1 MSILLFAFLIGVIAG
16 LRAIMAPTVVS
27 WAAGLGWL
35 QLEGSGLTFLIYPAT
50 RYILSVLALAELV
63 NDKLPKTPSRKVPPQ
78 FIARI
83 VTGAFSGAALG
94 ASRQALIG
102 GLIAGAVGAVVGTLV
117 GSEFRMRMVKLT
129 GGKDLPIA
137 LLEDAIAILG
147 GILIV
152 SHL

>member
-35 QLEGSGLTFLIYPAT
+35 QLEGSGLTFLIHAAT
-50 RYILSVLALAELV
+50 GYFLSVLALADPV
-63 NDKLPKTPSRKVPPQ
+63 TDKLQKPPSRKVPPQ

-102 GLIAGAVGAVVGTLV
+102 GLIAGAVGAVAGTLG
-117 GSEFRMRMVKLT
+117 GSEFRMRLVKLS
-129 GGKDLPIA
+129 GGQELPLA
-137 LLEDAIAILG
+137 
-147 GILIV
+147 
-152 SHL
+152 

>member
-27 WAAGLGWL
+27 WAARLGWL
-35 QLEGSGLTFLIYPAT
+35 QLEGSGLTFLIHPAT

-147 GILIV
+147 GLLIV